1 MIPIRRSQWAA
12 PYTLA
17 MDELIY
23 RSAVDLAG
31 AIRSGELTSVQV
43 VTAFLDR
50 IDAVNGDVNAIV
62 SRRSRADVLADAA
75 AADGMEPVGPLH
87 GLPIAVKDLEDVA
100 GLPTRAGSLTTSD
113 QPVEHNGHVAA
124 KLRAAGAI
132 IVGKTNTPEFG
143 TGSHTFN
150 EVFGVTRN
158 PWDLGRTAGGSSG
171 GAAAAL
177 AAHMLPIADG
187 SDLGGS
193 LRNPAHMCN
202 VVGLRPSVGRVA
214 SPDSQTTHLRLGLS
228 GPMGRTVADTALLMS
243 AMAGPDPRDPL
254 SLPEPGSTF
263 APPLP
268 TTTTASVAW
277 GGTLGGLFECDPEVL
292 EIGRTAAQTVTAA
305 GGVFAED
312 HPDMEH
318 AELVFRVL
326 RGMGYAGA
334 GWQIPADQH
343 ELIKATVLENIAYG
357 QSLTLP
363 DVLAAEAHKA
373 ELHRRMTAFF
383 DRYDILALPV
393 AAVAA
398 FPVETEYPTHVNGVE
413 MRDYLGWM
421 MAVCMITPTGCPAIS
436 IPAGFTSD
444 GRPVGLQLVARLG
457 HERQLLEIASA
468 MEAANPHHHLRPD
481 L

>member
-1 MIPIRRSQWAA
+1 ME
-12 PYTLA
+12 
-17 MDELIY
+17 DLIH
-23 RSAVDLAG
+23 RSAVDLAA
-31 AIRSGELTSVQV
+31 AIIEGELTSVEV

-50 IDAVNGDVNAIV
+50 IDAVNDDVNAIIL
-62 SRRSRADVLADAA
+62 RRDRSEVLADAA
-75 AADGMEPVGPLH
+75 AADEMDPVGPLH

-100 GLPTRAGSLTTSD
+100 GLPTRAGSLVTSD
-113 QPVEHNGHVAA
+113 QPVDNDGHVAA

-202 VVGLRPSVGRVA
+202 VVGLRTSVGRVA
-214 SPDSQTTHLRLGLS
+214 VPDGQTTHLRLGVS
-228 GPMGRTVADTALLMS
+228 GPMGRTVADTALLMA

-254 SLPEPGSTF
+254 SLPEPGSVF
-263 APPLP
+263 LPPLA
-268 TTTTASVAW
+268 TTTDARIAW

-292 EIGRTAAQTVTAA
+292 QICRTAAQTVESV
-305 GGVFAED
+305 GGSFTED

-334 GWQIPADQH
+334 GWKIPDEQH
-343 ELIKATVLENIAYG
+343 HLIKATVRENMAYG
-357 QSLTLP
+357 RELTLP

-373 ELHRRMTAFF
+373 ELHRRMTMFF
-383 DRYDILALPV
+383 DEHDILALPV

-457 HERQLLEIASA
+457 HERQLLDVASA
-468 MEAANPHHHLRPD
+468 MEAANPQHHLRAP

>member
-1 MIPIRRSQWAA
+1 
-12 PYTLA
+12 
-17 MDELIY
+17 
-23 RSAVDLAG
+23 
-31 AIRSGELTSVQV
+31 
-43 VTAFLDR
+43 
-50 IDAVNGDVNAIV
+50 
-62 SRRSRADVLADAA
+62 
-75 AADGMEPVGPLH
+75 
-87 GLPIAVKDLEDVA
+87 
-100 GLPTRAGSLTTSD
+100 
-113 QPVEHNGHVAA
+113 
-124 KLRAAGAI
+124 
-132 IVGKTNTPEFG
+132 
-143 TGSHTFN
+143 
-150 EVFGVTRN
+150 
-158 PWDLGRTAGGSSG
+158 
-171 GAAAAL
+171 
-177 AAHMLPIADG
+177 
-187 SDLGGS
+187 
-193 LRNPAHMCN
+193 